1 MCFRRHLFLYSFL
14 DSVVHVPPELCDMGI
29 GITPCIHQRFEF
41 FFRDTHFKRAHSLER
56 TD

>member
-1 MCFRRHLFLYSFL
+1 
-14 DSVVHVPPELCDMGI
+14 MGI